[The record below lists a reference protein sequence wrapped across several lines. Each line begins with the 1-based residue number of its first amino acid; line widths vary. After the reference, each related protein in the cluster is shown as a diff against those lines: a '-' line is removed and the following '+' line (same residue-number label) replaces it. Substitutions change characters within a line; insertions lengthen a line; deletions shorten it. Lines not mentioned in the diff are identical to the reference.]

1 MRCQEDF
8 MIRELR
14 QTDTDRIAEIWLDTN
29 IRAHD
34 FIPAEYWEG
43 NFAAVREMLPQAEV
57 YVYEEKRGGL
67 GLSEQS
73 DPGRDEILGFIGLN
87 GDYIEGIFVCGE
99 AQSRGIGKALLDHV
113 KERKKKLSLNVYKK
127 NRRAVN
133 FYQRECFHIVEEG
146 TDENTG
152 EREYLMIWES

>member
-1 MRCQEDF
+1 

-29 IRAHD
+29 FRAHD

-127 NRRAVN
+127 NRRAVS
-133 FYQRECFHIVEEG
+133 FYQRECFRIGEEG

-152 EREYLMIWES
+152 ESEYLMIWES

>member
-1 MRCQEDF
+1 

-14 QTDTDRIAEIWLDTN
+14 QTETDRIAEIWLDTN

-133 FYQRECFHIVEEG
+133 FYQRECFHIGEEG

-152 EREYLMIWES
+152 ESEYLMIWES

>member
-1 MRCQEDF
+1 
-8 MIRELR
+8 MIRGLR
-14 QTDTDRIAEIWLDTN
+14 KTDVDRVAEIWLDTN
-29 IRAHD
+29 LRAHD

-43 NFAAVREMLPQAEV
+43 NFAAVKEMFPQAEV
-57 YVYEEKRGGL
+57 YVYEEKRGGT
-67 GLSEQS
+67 GASEQP

-133 FYQRECFHIVEEG
+133 FYQRECFCIDEEE

-152 EREYLMIWES
+152 ESEYLMTWES

>member
-1 MRCQEDF
+1 

-29 IRAHD
+29 LRAHD

-99 AQSRGIGKALLDHV
+99 AQSRGIGKVLLDHV

>member
-1 MRCQEDF
+1 

-29 IRAHD
+29 LRAHD

-57 YVYEEKRGGL
+57 YVYEEKRGDS

-73 DPGRDEILGFIGLN
+73 DSGRDEILGFIGLN

-99 AQSRGIGKALLDHV
+99 AQSRGIGKALLDLV

-152 EREYLMIWES
+152 ESEYLMIWES

>member
-1 MRCQEDF
+1 MRCREDF

-29 IRAHD
+29 LRAHD

-43 NFAAVREMLPQAEV
+43 NFAAVKEMFPQAEV
-57 YVYEEKRGGL
+57 YVYEEKRGGT
-67 GLSEQS
+67 GVGQPDS
-73 DPGRDEILGFIGLN
+73 GRDEILGFIGLN
-87 GDYIEGIFVCGE
+87 GDYIEGIFVRDE
-99 AQSRGIGKALLDHV
+99 AQSRGIGKALLEHA

-133 FYQRECFHIVEEG
+133 FYQRECFHIGEEE

>member
-1 MRCQEDF
+1 

-29 IRAHD
+29 LQAHD
-34 FIPAEYWEG
+34 FIPAEYWKG
-43 NFAAVREMLPQAEV
+43 NFAAVREMLPRAEV
-57 YVYEEKRGGL
+57 YVYEEKRGGT
-67 GLSEQS
+67 GASEQP

-87 GDYIEGIFVCGE
+87 GDYIEGIFVCDG
-99 AQSRGIGKALLDHV
+99 AQSRGIGKALLDHA
-113 KERKKKLSLNVYKK
+113 KERKKKLLLNVYKK

-133 FYQRECFHIVEEG
+133 FYQRECFHIGEEE